1 MLMNKSQQTVVIN
14 APISFGELV
23 DKITI
28 LEIKKEKIYNSLAL
42 ININKELDLLSNI
55 LSSIIFES
63 DEINHLI
70 YDLKKVNIILWEVE
84 EKIREK
90 DKHGEFDLEFI
101 ELARMVYQTNDNR
114 SILKRELNLKL
125 NSEIIEEKSYS
136 S

>member
-1 MLMNKSQQTVVIN
+1 MLMNKSQQTVEIN

-28 LEIKKEKIYNSLAL
+28 LEIKKEKIYSSSAL
-42 ININKELDLLSNI
+42 VNINKELDLLSNI
-55 LSSIIFES
+55 LSSIIFQS
-63 DEINHLI
+63 DDINHLI

-90 DKHGEFDLEFI
+90 DKHGQFDSEFI
-101 ELARMVYQTNDNR
+101 ELARLVYQTNDNR
-114 SILKRELNLKL
+114 SLLKRELNLKI